1 MDDNKLR
8 FGVGVLVI
16 AALGLGIILTFLFGA
31 FPTVLNREY
40 LLTVDFPSAEGVSTN
55 TPVLRDGV
63 RIGRVTDI
71 KLLEKQGVQIVL
83 AMDPEYKLTHEYIPR
98 IGVGS
103 VISGDAKLE
112 FVRASPEQLAKL
124 DSELIPQLFADGDYI
139 QYGKKSQDPF
149 NLLFTM
155 EEELVGTMQSIRRA
169 GNSIDRAGSGFTQIV
184 ENVQGVV
191 GNTDTK
197 IDNVA
202 AEAVK
207 ALEEFQGAMR
217 EVRQIIGSEK
227 IREDLEN
234 SIDQIPETLKEIRE
248 ALVKARST
256 FDSFETAG
264 KQFQR
269 VGVEAEG
276 VVKDVREIT
285 KPVKS
290 AVETIE
296 RTFNSA
302 EKTVQN
308 IEKFTKPLGERGD
321 EIVDQVVTTLRNID
335 SALVQVEAFGD
346 ALNNSDGTIKR
357 LLQDDEIYWQIRR
370 TITNIERASA
380 KIRPIMDDVRIFS
393 DKIARDPRE
402 LGVRGALNKR
412 PSGLGLK

>member
-1 MDDNKLR
+1 M
-8 FGVGVLVI
+8 
-16 AALGLGIILTFLFGA
+16 
-31 FPTVLNREY
+31 
-40 LLTVDFPSAEGVSTN
+40 
-55 TPVLRDGV
+55 
-63 RIGRVTDI
+63 
-71 KLLEKQGVQIVL
+71 
-83 AMDPEYKLTHEYIPR
+83 YK
-98 IGVGS
+98 
-103 VISGDAKLE
+103 
-112 FVRASPEQLAKL
+112 
-124 DSELIPQLFADGDYI
+124 
-139 QYGKKSQDPF
+139 
-149 NLLFTM
+149 
-155 EEELVGTMQSIRRA
+155 
-169 GNSIDRAGSGFTQIV
+169 
-184 ENVQGVV
+184 
-191 GNTDTK
+191 
-197 IDNVA
+197 
-202 AEAVK
+202 
-207 ALEEFQGAMR
+207 
-217 EVRQIIGSEK
+217 RQ
-227 IREDLEN
+227 DLEN